1 MSATLVTPIVAALGG
16 KMVTVG
22 IHLRAAGA
30 IAAAAFVAVAACAQ
44 PSPLEA
50 NKRIATEFYDAA
62 INRKDFAAAS
72 QYLGSNYRQ
81 HNPTAADG
89 AEGLRAFID
98 FLKMRY
104 PNQRGAIKRVI
115 AEGDLVVLHVHS
127 TRGDDT
133 PGRAIVDVFRIE
145 NGKVVEHWD
154 VIQDIP
160 AKPANQ
166 NGMF

>member
-1 MSATLVTPIVAALGG
+1 MNVAELYRRTASPIVA
-16 KMVTVG
+16 T
-22 IHLRAAGA
+22 
-30 IAAAAFVAVAACAQ
+30 AAALVASIAVAQ
-44 PSPLEA
+44 PQLEI

-72 QYLGSNYRQ
+72 QYLGNGYKQ

-89 AEGLRAFID
+89 PEGLRAFID
-98 FLKMRY
+98 FLKARF
-104 PNQRGAIKRVI
+104 PNQRGEIKRVI

-127 TRGDDT
+127 TRGDGT
-133 PGRAIVDVFRIE
+133 PGRAIVDIFRIE
-145 NGKVVEHWD
+145 NGKVVQHWD

-160 AKPANQ
+160 AQAAND

>member
-1 MSATLVTPIVAALGG
+1 M
-16 KMVTVG
+16 
-22 IHLRAAGA
+22 
-30 IAAAAFVAVAACAQ
+30 IAAEIYRRTVRPVAVAAAVWIALASAAQ
-44 PSPLEA
+44 PSQLEN
-50 NKRIATEFYDAA
+50 NKRVATEFYDAA

-72 QYLGSNYRQ
+72 QYLGSGYRQ

-89 AEGLRAFID
+89 ADGLRAFID
-98 FLKMRY
+98 FLRTRF
-104 PNQRGAIKRVI
+104 PNQRGEIKRVI

-133 PGRAIVDVFRIE
+133 LGRAIVDIFRIE

-160 AKPANQ
+160 AQAANA

>member
-1 MSATLVTPIVAALGG
+1 MIVAEICRRTVRPIAVTAAALVALG
-16 KMVTVG
+16 
-22 IHLRAAGA
+22 AA
-30 IAAAAFVAVAACAQ
+30 AQ
-44 PSPLEA
+44 PSQLET

-72 QYLGSNYRQ
+72 QYLGTSYRQ

-98 FLKMRY
+98 FLRTRF
-104 PNQRGAIKRVI
+104 PNQRGEIKRVI

-133 PGRAIVDVFRIE
+133 PGRAIVDIFRID

-160 AKPANQ
+160 AQVANT